1 MTLNVFLKFIF
12 ITIIRWC
19 LLLLLY
25 LEEVIAKIVFMA
37 GKKWNDMKNKLT
49 VQNLTYVLYIYPG
62 NSSGALILC

>member
-37 GKKWNDMKNKLT
+37 GKK
-49 VQNLTYVLYIYPG
+49 
-62 NSSGALILC
+62 